1 MVSSRDLENVVDQ
14 VNAQFEELFK
24 RLAKL
29 EAKEVEEV
37 KDASKKRSK
46 ASQGGR
52 KCV

>member
-37 KDASKKRSK
+37 EEVKDASKKRSK
-46 ASQGGR
+46 TS
-52 KCV
+52 